1 MIFLSLCFFFFFLVQ
16 LSHHRWYQRHQ
27 HHHHRHHHPPS
38 TINHPPSTI
47 HHPPSTIHHPPPPRS
62 STGEVTADEDERR
75 GITRPFRF
83 ARQPLDFL
91 AVLRWP
97 RDWWPSLCV
106 GRRISCH
113 QVEVFGLLLGEE
125 NKERQIPARGTS
137 RRVRFASFWNR
148 DRMTA
153 AAPPAV
159 ESCLQAHTVIEIEGL
174 SMAMEG
180 TGISE
185 SATNSTGTNCPL
197 KHGAEDRDKLSHSS
211 VERASIRSVIRSVRS
226 WIDWSLLR
234 RAGGTSRPPRPFRPV
249 PRPTGV
255 ASRSTPPFFTR
266 RRRRTAAPMATRPSS
281 VTGSSAQSP
290 WWGPSLAERGRTS
303 ESSGCRAPPTSSWI
317 IT

>member
-1 MIFLSLCFFFFFLVQ
+1 MEWGDFPLSLFLLLLGGTSAINTTTTTTVTVTTIN
-16 LSHHRWYQRHQ
+16 HQ
-27 HHHHRHHHPPS
+27 PS
-38 TINHPPSTI
+38 TIYHPPSTI
-47 HHPPSTIHHPPPPRS
+47 HLGHRQERS
-62 STGEVTADEDERR
+62 RLTKTRGEESSDLSDLPDSLLTS
-75 GITRPFRF
+75 ITS
-83 ARQPLDFL
+83 PL
-91 AVLRWP
+91 A

-137 RRVRFASFWNR
+137 RRVRFASFWIR

-281 VTGSSAQSP
+281 VTGSSAQSL
-290 WWGPSLAERGRTS
+290 WWGPSLAKRGRTS

>member
-1 MIFLSLCFFFFFLVQ
+1 MIFLSLCFFLVQ
-16 LSHHRWYQRHQ
+16 LDHRWYQRHQ
-27 HHHHRHHHPPS
+27 HHQHRHRHHHHHPS
-38 TINHPPSTI
+38 CTTTI

-83 ARQPLDFL
+83 ARQPLTSITSPL
-91 AVLRWP
+91 A

-106 GRRISCH
+106 GRRISCQ

-137 RRVRFASFWNR
+137 RRVRFASFWIR

-281 VTGSSAQSP
+281 VTGSSAQSL
-290 WWGPSLAERGRTS
+290 WWGPSLAKRGRTS